1 MPNDPSV
8 EVEVL
13 RKQLEA
19 ERGLREAADAENERL
34 QAQVEAYAEDMAA
47 LFQEQHGRGHGLSAE
62 VAELRAQLADEAA
75 QRQVATSLHRRAVQQ
90 TRQLSEQL
98 VSYGK
103 ELSQA
108 YREGVRAGSGPMPWW
123 RRPLALVPLAT
134 TAGLLLG
141 AGTYASLVPTPT
153 PALLDSG
160 ALYGPALP
168 PELARQPGVL
178 VASQGQLQPL
188 GPGGAAQVAPN
199 AAQLAATAAAA
210 ALGSGA
216 TTSTNG
222 TPVIGAGVVGPTSA
236 TPADPAAAAATAAAA
251 AALGQAPPSGA
262 PADHASAIAT
272 GPIPSVGPG
281 DLAPTIV
288 ALRATGTAL
297 AGAATAAAARTPPG
311 ATATP
316 TTAIEQL
323 TPDPGPKERCRF
335 EVVVPPMP
343 AGGTYDILFQQ
354 HNRADVVVLWS
365 QAAGEVALYAL
376 PPGATTGGQPVA
388 SGSAGAGRDVV
399 ARAQAA
405 GAYRAHLQSQADQP
419 IDETRVALFFDD
431 KSICLPKPSGASG
444 DTATVPPLEPAPTL
458 PPSTSTPPAAP
469 VPTATPTPREASTVS
484 APAAGAPTATVPAPV
499 PTGAS
504 TAAAVASPTDAPTA
518 ASPAPSPTPA
528 RPTATTVPSTPSAT
542 ATPVKPYLDCAPYL
556 RGPSGYLET
565 RPIVWTDAAR
575 TVLGS
580 LPVRAF
586 LRAPSGS
593 VASAAFT
600 VTPDR
605 PSRQLPLSGFGQ
617 YHFWMEAD
625 GADLDPDCS
634 WDFQHDRYT

>member
-1 MPNDPSV
+1 MPNDPSA
-8 EVEVL
+8 ELEAL

-19 ERGLREAADAENERL
+19 ARGLREAADAENERL

-47 LFQEQHGRGHGLSAE
+47 LFQEQRGRGHGLSAE

-103 ELSQA
+103 ELSEAYHRGMQA
-108 YREGVRAGSGPMPWW
+108 ARGPTPWW
-123 RRPLALVPLAT
+123 RRPLALIPLAT

-188 GPGGAAQVAPN
+188 RPGGLLQGAPD

-210 ALGSGA
+210 TLGFGS
-216 TTSTNG
+216 TTSPDG
-222 TPVIGAGVVGPTSA
+222 TPVIGAGVLVPRGSA
-236 TPADPAAAAATAAAA
+236 TPADAAA

-262 PADHASAIAT
+262 PADPASATAT

-354 HNRADVVVLWS
+354 HNAADVVVLWS

-431 KSICLPKPSGASG
+431 KSSCLPKPSGASG
-444 DTATVPPLEPAPTL
+444 DTATVPPLGAAPTL

-469 VPTATPTPREASTVS
+469 VPTATPTPREASTAS
-484 APAAGAPTATVPAPV
+484 APAAGAPTATVPAPT

-504 TAAAVASPTDAPTA
+504 TAAAV
-518 ASPAPSPTPA
+518 
-528 RPTATTVPSTPSAT
+528 
-542 ATPVKPYLDCAPYL
+542 
-556 RGPSGYLET
+556 
-565 RPIVWTDAAR
+565 
-575 TVLGS
+575 
-580 LPVRAF
+580 
-586 LRAPSGS
+586 
-593 VASAAFT
+593 
-600 VTPDR
+600 
-605 PSRQLPLSGFGQ
+605 
-617 YHFWMEAD
+617 
-625 GADLDPDCS
+625 
-634 WDFQHDRYT
+634 